1 MSKQSKSFVIQQLL
15 REGYEVDPEKPLEKM
30 KFVDLLNLRKMH
42 LNKKLKELEDSG
54 SDSEADA
61 EAPVKEP
68 LPSAEIKA
76 KLRERRIEPTASLIG
91 LFSEF

>member
-15 REGYEVDPEKPLEKM
+15 REGYEEDPESPLLKM

-42 LNKKLKELEDSG
+42 LNKKLKELEDSD
-54 SDSEADA
+54 SDSDAD
-61 EAPVKEP
+61 ESKTKEP

-76 KLRERRIEPTASLIG
+76 KLRERRIEPTASLFD
-91 LFSEF
+91 LFSNKL